1 MRKIYLLAGEASGD
15 LHGANLAR
23 ELLALDPHIKL
34 RGWGGDLMRDAG
46 CEIVIHYRDLAFMGF
61 VEVIKN
67 LAAIRANFAFAYKD
81 MAAFEPDVVVFIDYP
96 GFNLRLVPRVKS
108 LGIHTVYYIAPQVW
122 AWHKSRVKTI
132 RRYVDDLLVILP
144 FEKTFFKE
152 NSVEATYIGH
162 PLMDVIPSFEKN
174 PDFLHRSDL
183 TAAMP
188 IIALLPGSRRQE
200 VRQMLPVMLAVASLY
215 PQFQWVI
222 AMAPSLPEDFYRLFM
237 DKGPHI
243 KLVQS
248 QTYDLLAHAHAAL
261 VSSGTATL
269 ETALFGVPQ
278 VVLYKGNAISYQIAR
293 WVVNVKYISLVNLLL
308 DQPLV
313 AELIQGD
320 MNVSKVAQA
329 FRQILT
335 PEGRLRMDSGY
346 KTLRE
351 LLGQHGAAKQAAAI
365 IYNKL
370 Q

>member
-1 MRKIYLLAGEASGD
+1 MRKIYLIAGEASGD
-15 LHGANLAR
+15 LHGANLVR
-23 ELLALDPHIKL
+23 ELLALDPNLIL

-46 CEIVIHYRDLAFMGF
+46 CEIVKHYRDLAFMGF

-81 MAAFEPDVVVFIDYP
+81 IADFKPDVVVFIDYP
-96 GFNLRLVPRVKS
+96 GFNLRLLPKIKG

-132 RRYVDDLLVILP
+132 RQYVDDLLVILP

-152 NSVEATYIGH
+152 NRVEATYIGH
-162 PLMDVIPSFEKN
+162 PLMDVIPSFKKN
-174 PDFLHRSDL
+174 PDFLHHLDL
-183 TAAMP
+183 SASKP

-200 VRQMLPVMLAVASLY
+200 VRQMLPVMMEVATHY

-222 AMAPSLPEDFYRLFM
+222 AMAPSLPEEFYRLFM
-237 DKGPHI
+237 DKNPNV

-248 QTYDLLAHAHAAL
+248 QTYDLLSHAHAAL

-278 VVLYKGNAISYQIAR
+278 VVLYKGNPISYQIAR

-313 AELIQGD
+313 TELIQGD
-320 MNVSKVAQA
+320 MNRTKVDHA
-329 FRQILT
+329 FQELLT
-335 PEGRLRMDSGY
+335 PAGRLRLETGY
-346 KTLRE
+346 NVLRQ
-351 LLGQHGAAKQAAAI
+351 LLGQHGAARQAAI
-365 IYNKL
+365 LIYNKL
-370 Q
+370 K